1 MKKILLLLIVLGGV
15 IGTAL
20 YYQEQQNATLNTA
33 SAKGVKMRERLFPDL
48 DISAVRKFK
57 IQDAKSSVNIAVS
70 NDLKSA
76 TVAERGGY
84 PASIDKLGT
93 ALSELREQTI
103 ASKQQVGKGAW
114 AKNTLKAPGDG
125 TEGIGTQVEMI
136 GTADKPLG
144 TMVLGQNIDIAG
156 GKSSTPMMG
165 GNQRFVR
172 IPEDGETIWVV
183 SNIFTE
189 LEAKP
194 ENWLDKAFIDVQK
207 IKDITVTA
215 PKADDS
221 WSVNRTDENATD
233 FALVKPNAGETLD
246 TSKLP
251 ASSILSSPTFNDVS
265 GKDKTAE
272 LLKDASKVKITTFDG
287 FSYDVLVAKQ
297 SKDGSDKYYVSV
309 AVTAEITKE
318 RPPVKDEKEEDKKKK
333 DEEFATAKKTKEEK
347 LAKEQKFAGWVF
359 EVSEYTVNN
368 LLKKRSEIV
377 KLEVPPATSAP
388 TAPGSSP
395 APAASN
401 IIPAKPEIKTSAPIS
416 VTTPPVSVP
425 ALPKDDIKPAP
436 APDANPAAPEKK

>member
-20 YYQEQQNATLNTA
+20 FYQEQQNATLNTA
-33 SAKGVKMRERLFPDL
+33 STKGVKMRERLFPDL

-156 GKSSTPMMG
+156 GQSSTPMMG

-221 WSVNRTDENATD
+221 WSVNRADENATD

-265 GKDKTAE
+265 GKDKAVE
-272 LLKDASKVKITTFDG
+272 LLKDANKVKITTFDG
-287 FSYDVLVAKQ
+287 FTYDVLVAKQ

-318 RPPVKDEKEEDKKKK
+318 RPPVKDEKDEDKKKK
-333 DEEFATAKKTKEEK
+333 DEEFASAKKTSEDK
-347 LAKEQKFAGWVF
+347 LAKEQKFAGWVY

-377 KLEVPPATSAP
+377 KLDVPPATTAP
-388 TAPGSSP
+388 AAPGSSP
-395 APAASN
+395 PPAAPSTM
-401 IIPAKPEIKTSAPIS
+401 PAKPEIKTSAPIS